1 MDPSLVKLKEILLVI
16 MVVRCSGDL
25 MEVSLG
31 VQQRIST
38 RTIRRIPGRLMCE
51 LGDLVGL
58 TDGILLGYATI
69 EVAVSFSPRCSH

>member
-1 MDPSLVKLKEILLVI
+1 MKLKEILLGI

-31 VQQRIST
+31 GQQRIST

-58 TDGILLGYATI
+58 TDDRSLSYAKTK
-69 EVAVSFSPRCSH
+69 VAGSF